1 MHKLSRLFSN
11 CHFEFFLFNWLAF
24 FSCGQIHLSIS
35 RRIWPVPQGYG
46 WASHVIKITLKV
58 GHRGLMVMALE
69 CGTKGPGFKSQ
80 PQILFF
86 GKFSKKKGKK
96 QRNKM
101 LRRIL
106 QIYSNIAQV
115 EYRTTIRPT
124 IWPQVMDEYWAFFQY
139 RDQVKL
145 FVKASCHLKDNRLPL
160 TDPRFG

>member
-58 GHRGLMVMALE
+58 GHRGLMVMALD

-80 PQILFF
+80 PQNLFF
-86 GKFSKKKGKK
+86 FGEFSKKNRKK

-101 LRRIL
+101 LRQIL
-106 QIYSNIAQV
+106 QWPNIEFFSISRSGQV
-115 EYRTTIRPT
+115 IC
-124 IWPQVMDEYWAFFQY
+124 QS
-139 RDQVKL
+139 
-145 FVKASCHLKDNRLPL
+145 FVSFEGQSASINRSEVWLNGNCL
-160 TDPRFG
+160 VGI